1 MSQQSQTAAASGSEA
16 SLAQDISRLAR
27 EASVEINVQ
36 DVKHLEASRALLT
49 PGKKIYVAHL
59 PKQTWKET
67 EEACRAA
74 RAAGF
79 DPVPHI
85 PARLIPDVD
94 TLDRALGDFVQ
105 TAQVQE
111 VLLIAG
117 DYPEA
122 LGPFPNV
129 SEILRTGLLTKHGL
143 KRVSVAGHP
152 EGHPKVDL
160 QEVRRAEIEKVT
172 LAAEAGLDVALV
184 TQFFFDHAPFLEWVS
199 EMRAK
204 GIKARIVGGL
214 AGPASLT
221 TLFKFAVRC
230 GAGPPIRA
238 LGARPT
244 SLMKLVGD
252 RGPEDV
258 VRGLAEARVRGEAD
272 FTGVHMFCFGGYL
285 KTCEWLNAV
294 ANGRFK
300 LNDRASFAV
309 TN

>member
-1 MSQQSQTAAASGSEA
+1 MSQQIQSAAATVSEA
-16 SLAQDISRLAR
+16 ALAEEIVRIAR
-27 EASVEINVQ
+27 EATVEINVQ
-36 DVKHLEASRALLT
+36 DAKHLEASRELLT

-59 PKQTWKET
+59 PKQTWEQT

-85 PARLIPDVD
+85 PSRLVPDVE
-94 TLDRALGDFVQ
+94 TLDRVLGAFVSS
-105 TAQVQE
+105 AQVQE

-122 LGPFPNV
+122 VGPFPNV

-152 EGHPKVDL
+152 EGHPKVEL
-160 QEVRRAEIEKVT
+160 QEVRRAEVEKAT

-184 TQFFFDHAPFLEWVS
+184 TQVFFEHQPFIEWVS
-199 EMRAK
+199 ELRSK
-204 GIKARIVGGL
+204 GVKARIVGGL

-230 GAGPPIRA
+230 GAGPSIRA
-238 LGARPT
+238 LGARP
-244 SLMKLVGD
+244 SSVMKLVGD

-258 VRGLAEARVRGEAD
+258 VRGLAEARVRGETD

-285 KTCEWLNAV
+285 KTCQWLNNV

-300 LNDRASFAV
+300 LNDRGSFTV
-309 TN
+309 TG

>member
-1 MSQQSQTAAASGSEA
+1 
-16 SLAQDISRLAR
+16 
-27 EASVEINVQ
+27 
-36 DVKHLEASRALLT
+36 
-49 PGKKIYVAHL
+49 
-59 PKQTWKET
+59 
-67 EEACRAA
+67 
-74 RAAGF
+74 
-79 DPVPHI
+79 
-85 PARLIPDVD
+85 
-94 TLDRALGDFVQ
+94 
-105 TAQVQE
+105 
-111 VLLIAG
+111 
-117 DYPEA
+117 
-122 LGPFPNV
+122 
-129 SEILRTGLLTKHGL
+129 
-143 KRVSVAGHP
+143 
-152 EGHPKVDL
+152 
-160 QEVRRAEIEKVT
+160 
-172 LAAEAGLDVALV
+172 
-184 TQFFFDHAPFLEWVS
+184 
-199 EMRAK
+199 MRAK

-230 GAGPPIRA
+230 GAGPSIRA

>member
-1 MSQQSQTAAASGSEA
+1 MSQQTAAASVSEI
-16 SLAQDISRLAR
+16 SLAHDIARLAR
-27 EASVEINVQ
+27 EATIEINVQ
-36 DVKHLEASRALLT
+36 DAKHLEASRALLS

-67 EEACRAA
+67 EEACRAV

-85 PARLIPDVD
+85 PVRLVADAA
-94 TLDRALGDFVQ
+94 TLDHALGDFVQ
-105 TAQVQE
+105 NAQVQE

-122 LGPFPNV
+122 LGPFSNV
-129 SEILRTGLLTKHGL
+129 SEVLRTGLLTKHGL
-143 KRVSVAGHP
+143 KGVSLAGHP

-184 TQFFFDHAPFLEWVS
+184 TQFFFEHAPFLEWVA
-199 EMRAK
+199 EIRAK

-230 GAGPPIRA
+230 GAGPSIRA

-258 VRGLAEARVRGEAD
+258 VRGLAAARGLGGTD

-285 KTCEWLNAV
+285 KTCQWLNAV
-294 ANGRFK
+294 ANGRFE
-300 LNDRASFAV
+300 LNDRDSFAIRS
-309 TN
+309 